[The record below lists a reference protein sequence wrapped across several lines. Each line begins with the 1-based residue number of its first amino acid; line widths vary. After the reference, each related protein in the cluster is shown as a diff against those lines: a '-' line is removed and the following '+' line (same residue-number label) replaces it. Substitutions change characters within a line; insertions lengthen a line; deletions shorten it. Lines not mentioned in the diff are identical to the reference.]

1 MASEMAK
8 HNLSNILVFFF
19 IFLFLLAVEVIMDIF
34 LLPAD
39 EVLVPGEVIMDVLIF
54 TVMAFTALSGGGSKA
69 MKVRE

>member
-1 MASEMAK
+1 
-8 HNLSNILVFFF
+8 
-19 IFLFLLAVEVIMDIF
+19 MDIF

-54 TVMAFTALSGGGSKA
+54 TVMAFTALSGGTGKS

>member
-1 MASEMAK
+1 MAK
-8 HNLSNILVFFF
+8 PSVSNILVFFF
-19 IFLFLLAVEVIMDIF
+19 IFLFLLAVEVVMDIF

-54 TVMAFTALSGGGSKA
+54 TVMAFTALSGGTGKS